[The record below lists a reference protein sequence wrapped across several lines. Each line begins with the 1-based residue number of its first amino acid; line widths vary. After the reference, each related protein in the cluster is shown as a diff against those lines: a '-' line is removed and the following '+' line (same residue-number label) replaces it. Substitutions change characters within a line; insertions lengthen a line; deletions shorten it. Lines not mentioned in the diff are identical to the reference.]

1 MKTRFIGI
9 SRFIGIL
16 CLLAIA
22 VPLQSSS
29 QTNIIK
35 AFDKILKSS
44 DVVYTEKHSMEKDT
58 KTGQKESQYDIYD
71 FTLPANSSLI
81 DNALK
86 AFKSDEAMAYST
98 SSGTA
103 GKNDGE
109 ISLAIGNG
117 EMGTRVNAP
126 GRKYIYSCFLA
137 PDSENKD
144 GNYRYAYGMNWETK
158 DGVIT
163 GKLIVTY
170 ATTLKY
176 RQEQSERSQFK
187 IFTNTTTYSGTTN
200 ENPSWFSKF
209 MGYVQAMDQT
219 SPGAQQALATKI
231 YEHTKSIPTSVTR
244 EDKIIAGEILKS
256 MISNPQYRNTTA
268 TLQLL
273 NGACTNLK

>member
-1 MKTRFIGI
+1 MKT
-9 SRFIGIL
+9 RFIGIL

-29 QTNIIK
+29 QNNIIK

-103 GKNDGE
+103 GKNDSE
-109 ISLAIGNG
+109 IRLAIGNG
-117 EMGTRVNAP
+117 ETGTRVNTP

-187 IFTNTTTYSGTTN
+187 IFTNTTTYSGSTI

-209 MGYVQAMDQT
+209 MGYVQAMDNT

-231 YEHTKSIPTSVTR
+231 YEHTKSTPTSVTR

-256 MISNPQYRNTTA
+256 MISKPQFRNATA
-268 TLQLL
+268 TVQLL
-273 NGACTNLK
+273 NGACSNLK